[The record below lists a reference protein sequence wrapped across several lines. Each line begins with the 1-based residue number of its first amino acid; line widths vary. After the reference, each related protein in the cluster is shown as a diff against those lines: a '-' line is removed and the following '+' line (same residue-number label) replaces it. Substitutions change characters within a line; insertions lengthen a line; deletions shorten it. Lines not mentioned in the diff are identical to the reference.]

1 MKDVSM
7 STEFLDTLIPGPI
20 RITGDLSG
28 ELYID
33 GNISQ
38 SQILFRFKF
47 DNEREIS
54 PVIIHIELAGEH
66 YQYCCYIHDF
76 GSHVMR
82 TGVLKFEFSIP
93 DRIVVKKVEPLIE
106 YVPEVEEK

>member
-1 MKDVSM
+1 M
-7 STEFLDTLIPGPI
+7 STEFLDNLIPGPI
-20 RITGDLSG
+20 RINGDFSG
-28 ELYID
+28 EIYID
-33 GNISQ
+33 GNINQ

-76 GSHVMR
+76 GSPVMR
-82 TGVLKFEFSIP
+82 TEILKFEFSIP
-93 DRIVVKKVEPLIE
+93 DRIVIKKVEALIK
-106 YVPEVEEK
+106 YIPEAEG